1 LSKFE
6 FVENSKKHVE
16 NKILISCTW
25 CNQYRYSCKTK
36 CKRICRS
43 PRKSI

>member
-6 FVENSKKHVE
+6 FVENSKKHIE

-25 CNQYRYSCKTK
+25 YIQYPYSCKTK
-36 CKRICRS
+36 CKRIYRS
-43 PRKSI
+43 PEESQ